1 MKIMVCYDGSNIAK
15 KALEMTLKYAKAL
28 GAHVIA
34 VTALESDTD
43 KQLDDLA
50 HAEKILEYAKNFL
63 SIDNLSCETRM
74 LPANN
79 LTVAENIVYFA
90 EQEKIDHII
99 IGTEKKSKVGKFFFG
114 STAQHVILTAP
125 CPVIAIK

>member
-15 KALEMTLKYAKAL
+15 KALEMTLKYAKAFK
-28 GAHVIA
+28 AHVIA
-34 VTALESDTD
+34 TTALESDPD
-43 KQLDDLA
+43 KKLDDLG

-63 SIDNLSCETRM
+63 TIDNLSCETKM

-79 LTVAENIVYFA
+79 LTVAENIVFFA
-90 EQEKIDHII
+90 EQERVDHII

-114 STAQHVILTAP
+114 STAQHIILNAP
-125 CPVIAIK
+125 CPVIAVK

>member
-15 KALEMTLKYAKAL
+15 KALEATLKYAKAL
-28 GAHVIA
+28 DAHVVA
-34 VTALESDTD
+34 VTALESDQE
-43 KQLDDLA
+43 KKLDDLG
-50 HAEKILEYAKNFL
+50 HAEQILEYAKNFL
-63 SIDNLSCETRM
+63 TIDNLSCETKM

-79 LTVAENIVYFA
+79 LTVAENIVFFA
-90 EQEKIDHII
+90 EQERIDHII

-114 STAQHVILTAP
+114 STAQHIVLTAS

>member
-1 MKIMVCYDGSNIAK
+1 MKILVCYDGSNIAK
-15 KALEMTLKYAKAL
+15 KALEMTLKYAKAFN
-28 GAHVIA
+28 AHVIA
-34 VTALESDTD
+34 ATALESDPE
-43 KQLDDLA
+43 KQLDDLG

-63 SIDNLSCETRM
+63 TIDNLSCETKM

-79 LTVAENIVYFA
+79 LTVAENIVFFA
-90 EQEKIDHII
+90 EQEKIDYII

-114 STAQHVILTAP
+114 STAQHIVLQAS